1 EAVVRNWG
9 NRGGEV
15 FVFDERQTQERGRSE
30 EYRGVDALK
39 VHIFETLHRI
49 HHSRRRLR
57 AAVSR
62 RADEAATFS
71 HRLGSQS
78 AINHDKAKPT
88 VVFHLSWGAIAI
100 GRLK

>member
-15 FVFDERQTQERGRSE
+15 FVFHERQTQERGCSE

-39 VHIFETLHRI
+39 VHIFETLHGI
-49 HHSRRRLR
+49 YHSRRRLR

-78 AINHDKAKPT
+78 ALDHYKPKPPI
-88 VVFHLSWGAIAI
+88 VLHFSWGARA
-100 GRLK
+100 GRLCQ